1 MNRLMVVVNR
11 VLEMFGVIEVILVCL
26 LLLIMLCMVIMMLN
40 IVLIRF
46 MYGVV
51 DLMLVS
57 SFRLCFI
64 WFILWV

>member
-11 VLEMFGVIEVILVCL
+11 VLEMFGVMVVILVCV

-40 IVLIRF
+40 MVLIRF

-51 DLMLVS
+51 ELMLVS
-57 SFRLCFI
+57 SFRLCLS